1 MADLPN
7 VHSDKKRRLNSVA
20 TQLRK
25 FESMEYRKS
34 MLALKVSPE
43 NKENENVDKKG
54 NGRIVRF
61 PFPFAYI
68 ISLNMKVILTN

>member
-1 MADLPN
+1 
-7 VHSDKKRRLNSVA
+7 
-20 TQLRK
+20 
-25 FESMEYRKS
+25 MEYQKS
-34 MLALKVSPE
+34 MLALKVSSK
-43 NKENENVDKKG
+43 NKGNENVDKKG